1 MLFLTVLITLTPW
14 LLANSL
20 VDLLV
25 KLCIEQ
31 IPSYGIQ
38 NLQGKLA
45 SSRTQM
51 LKMVTIFFKLT
62 SLFGRHKPPDGN
74 GPEIFRI
81 SIPPQNKT
89 SNYTGTSLSINEYAF
104 SFFLSKLRAF
114 SSVVK
119 KSCNVQTMQCLPAG
133 FQVKQTVHEKHTK
146 II

>member
-38 NLQGKLA
+38 NHQGKLA
-45 SSRTQM
+45 SSRNQM

-104 SFFLSKLRAF
+104 SFFSASCALSPPLSRKVAMSRQCNIYLPGF
-114 SSVVK
+114 S
-119 KSCNVQTMQCLPAG
+119 
-133 FQVKQTVHEKHTK
+133 
-146 II
+146 